1 MYKSLDICTRL
12 CIFAS
17 VNVTIDARA
26 SIFYLYSIGSIYN
39 HEIPRSASHDLGIF
53 IFPEFLLAVMV
64 VCRLTPLGYADLKPK
79 PQEEHGG
86 TAGTE
91 GRRRARR

>member
-1 MYKSLDICTRL
+1 MYKSLDICPCL
-12 CIFAS
+12 CTFAS

-53 IFPEFLLAVMV
+53 IFPEFYWQNQGE
-64 VCRLTPLGYADLKPK
+64 RLWAKYLPTRQDYNRKEDRMAN
-79 PQEEHGG
+79 
-86 TAGTE
+86 
-91 GRRRARR
+91 RRN